1 VHVPAELAL
10 IEVDGL
16 LLERA
21 LVNLLDNAC
30 KHTPAGTTVE
40 LGARLAGDEVIIEVA
55 DDGPGLPAADPS
67 ALFAAFRRGQSES
80 STPGMG
86 LGLALVERIAQ
97 LHGGSILARQRAP
110 HGAVFEL
117 RLPRGSAPPTGR
129 CMNLRA
135 ARILLVEDDAQ
146 IRHFVR
152 LALKDA
158 GYEVMTAGK
167 ARRGSIDAATR
178 RPDLVIVD
186 LGLPDGDGK
195 HLIVQLRAWSDSPVL
210 VLSTCD
216 QEGEKVAALDAGA
229 DDYLTKP
236 FGVDELLARLRA
248 LLRRRAALAC
258 AADAVVRI
266 GDIEIDCARHAV
278 CKRGEPIHLTPIE
291 YRLLTALLR
300 ARGAV
305 MTYRELL
312 QAVWGP
318 GCAERTHVLR
328 VHMANLRQ
336 KLEDDPTRP
345 IYLLT
350 ELQVG
355 YRLAGL

>member
-1 VHVPAELAL
+1 
-10 IEVDGL
+10 
-16 LLERA
+16 
-21 LVNLLDNAC
+21 
-30 KHTPAGTTVE
+30 
-40 LGARLAGDEVIIEVA
+40 
-55 DDGPGLPAADPS
+55 
-67 ALFAAFRRGQSES
+67 
-80 STPGMG
+80 
-86 LGLALVERIAQ
+86 
-97 LHGGSILARQRAP
+97 
-110 HGAVFEL
+110 
-117 RLPRGSAPPTGR
+117 
-129 CMNLRA
+129 MNLRA

-152 LALKDA
+152 LALEDA
-158 GYEVMTAGK
+158 GYEVMTAGEAK
-167 ARRGSIDAATR
+167 RGSIDAATR

-210 VLSTCD
+210 VLSARD

-318 GCAERTHVLR
+318 GYAERTHVLR

-336 KLEDDPTRP
+336 KLEDDSTRP